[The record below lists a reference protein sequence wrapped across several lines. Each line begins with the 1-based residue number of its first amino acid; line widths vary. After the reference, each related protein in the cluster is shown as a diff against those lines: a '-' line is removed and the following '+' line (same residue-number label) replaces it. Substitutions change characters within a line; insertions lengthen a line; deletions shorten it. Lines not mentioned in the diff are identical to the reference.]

1 MSEQTLDDASL
12 YDRVDP
18 ERLRDRIEG
27 LPGQIEEAWAASSA
41 LELPAGY
48 REAERIVVLGMG
60 GSGIGGS
67 LMRALALDIGAK
79 TPVSV
84 VRGYRLPAWVDDR
97 ALVVASSNS
106 GNTEEIVSA
115 FEQALAS
122 GAKCLAVAAG
132 GRILELAAAN
142 GVPALHVQWDAEPRA
157 ALGWSYASLL
167 AICGRLG
174 LLPDPGEQL
183 QGALREMRDRGESM
197 GIEQPEAS
205 NPAKQMAR
213 RWHGKFVAV
222 IGAEALTPVAYRW
235 RTQINENG
243 KSWAIADELP
253 EMNHN
258 APLGYGAPAALVPM
272 LHVVLLRHA
281 AMHPRISLRVDAT
294 LEDLRANGVQAE
306 IVEVGGGSVLAQQ
319 LAAVHLGDWAS
330 YYLGVLNGVNPSS
343 MAALDRLK
351 KLLASKQ

>member
-1 MSEQTLDDASL
+1 
-12 YDRVDP
+12 
-18 ERLRDRIEG
+18 
-27 LPGQIEEAWAASSA
+27 
-41 LELPAGY
+41 
-48 REAERIVVLGMG
+48 MG

-67 LMRALALDIGAK
+67 LLRGLALDIGAK
-79 TPVSV
+79 TPVSG
-84 VRGYRLPAWVDDR
+84 VRGYRLPGWVDAR
-97 ALVVASSNS
+97 ALVIASSNS
-106 GNTEEIVSA
+106 GNTEEVVAS
-115 FEQALAS
+115 FEQALSS
-122 GAKCLAVAAG
+122 GAKCIAVAAG
-132 GRILELAAAN
+132 GRILELATAN
-142 GVPALHVQWDAEPRA
+142 GVPALHVQWDGEPRA

-167 AICGRLG
+167 AICGGLG
-174 LLPDPGEQL
+174 LLPDLGDEL
-183 QGALREMRDRGESM
+183 RDALREMRDRGEGL
-197 GIEQPEAS
+197 GIERPESS

-213 RWHGKFVAV
+213 RWQGKLVAV

-235 RTQINENG
+235 RTQINENA

-258 APLGYGAPAALVPM
+258 APLGYGAPAALVPL

-294 LEDLRANGVQAE
+294 LEDLRANGVPAE
-306 IVEVGGGSVLAQQ
+306 VVEVGGGSLLAQQ

-351 KLLASKQ
+351 KLLASKE